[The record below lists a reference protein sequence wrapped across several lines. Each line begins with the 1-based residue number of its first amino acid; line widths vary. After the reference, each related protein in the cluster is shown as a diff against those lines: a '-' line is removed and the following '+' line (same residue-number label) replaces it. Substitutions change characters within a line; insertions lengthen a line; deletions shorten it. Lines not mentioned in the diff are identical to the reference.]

1 MATQDALGRVEQE
14 HRAFR
19 ARLIADGVLL
29 DTGLDG
35 SYLHSEGFEQVI
47 AGVQSLVTRAA
58 RPDGPATWLRVPSV
72 MPRSLLLQTSYLTA
86 FPQLVG
92 SVHTFR
98 GAHRAHA
105 ELVAAST
112 SGEDWGAHLVTTE
125 AVLCPATCHQVYPL
139 CASGLPPEGRRFD
152 VVGQCF
158 RAEPSLDP
166 ARMISFRMH
175 EQVIVG
181 SAEQA
186 QEHRNRWVDRAAELL
201 GSLGLSVHAAPAND
215 PFFGRLSSILAAGQR
230 SKELK
235 VEILGR
241 VSSSE
246 QPTALVSAN
255 LHEDHFGTIFGLTL
269 PDGSTAH
276 TACVGFGL
284 ERVALALVA
293 AHGSD
298 TGAWPPDVRSL
309 LELAA

>member
-1 MATQDALGRVEQE
+1 MDASGVEREQ
-14 HRAFR
+14 RAFR
-19 ARLIADGVLL
+19 DELLADGVLVE
-29 DTGLDG
+29 TELDG
-35 SYLHSEGFEQVI
+35 SYLHSRRFEQVI
-47 AGVQSLVTRAA
+47 SGVQQLISDAA
-58 RPDGPATWLRVPSV
+58 VPDGPSTWLRVPAV
-72 MPRSLLLQTSYLTA
+72 MPRNLLRQTRYLTA

-112 SGEDWGAHLVTTE
+112 AGEAWGSHLVATD
-125 AVLCPATCHQVYPL
+125 AVLCPAACHQVYPL
-139 CASGLPPEGRRFD
+139 CAAGLPPEGRRFD

-158 RAEPSLDP
+158 RAEPSPDP
-166 ARMISFRMH
+166 ARMVSFRMH
-175 EQVIVG
+175 EQVFVG

-186 QEHRNRWVDRAAELL
+186 RWHRDLWVRRAPELL
-201 GSLGLSVHAAPAND
+201 GSLGLVVHAAPAND
-215 PFFGRLSSILAAGQR
+215 PFFGRLSAVLASGQR

-241 VSSSE
+241 VSSAE

-255 LHEDHFGTIFGLTL
+255 LHEDHFGAIFGLTL
-269 PDGSTAH
+269 TDGSTAH

-293 AHGSD
+293 AHGTD
-298 TGAWPPDVRSL
+298 TGTWPADVRAL
-309 LELAA
+309 LGLTS

>member
-1 MATQDALGRVEQE
+1 MTAQQFESRVEEE
-14 HRAFR
+14 HRSFR
-19 ARLIADGVLL
+19 AQLIADGVLV
-29 DTGLDG
+29 DAGLDG
-35 SYLHSEGFEQVI
+35 SYLHSHGFEQVI
-47 AGVQSLVTRAA
+47 TGVQLLVSQAA

-105 ELVAAST
+105 KLVAAST
-112 SGEDWGAHLVTTE
+112 SGEDWGTHLVTTD
-125 AVLCPATCHQVYPL
+125 AVLCPAACHQVYPL

-175 EQVIVG
+175 EQVFVG

-186 QEHRNRWVDRAAELL
+186 QAHRNRWVDRAVELL

-215 PFFGRLSSILAAGQR
+215 PFFGRLSSVLAAGQR

-235 VEILGR
+235 VEILGL

-246 QPTALVSAN
+246 QSTALVSAN
-255 LHEDHFGTIFGLTL
+255 LHVDHFGTMFGLTQ

-284 ERVALALVA
+284 ERVALAA
-293 AHGSD
+293 
-298 TGAWPPDVRSL
+298 
-309 LELAA
+309 